1 MKKIIGNKLY
11 DTEKAEKIYSFNI
24 KRKTFKIGNTQ
35 FFKWYDVDVY
45 KTKKENYFIYG
56 YSDDTTTQPFI
67 EETTLEEIKKII
79 KIIDPDKYIEMGF
92 NDFEEA

>member
-11 DTEKAEKIYSFNI
+11 DTEKAEKIYSFMQ

-35 FFKWYDVDVY
+35 FFKWYDVDAY
-45 KTKKENYFIYG
+45 KTKKGNYFIYG
-56 YSDDTTTQPFI
+56 YSDDTTTQPFR

-79 KIIDPDKYIEMGF
+79 KTIDPEKYIEMGF
-92 NDFEEA
+92 NDFKEA